1 VRSAR
6 PQNAPSETD
15 GGDQLKRLALA
26 AACLTLV
33 LLEALLAPPAHA
45 IPAWSRRYKEPK
57 TDCLS
62 CHTWG
67 SWKLNK
73 RGQDFMRYGHHFEG
87 DKEEGLGLS
96 EYFSFAFKFRFIGGN
111 QKLESFHQEA
121 ISLYTGGTLGKGFSY
136 FVEAYLHDNT
146 GRNTGASD
154 FGDFGRTKLAESV
167 FQYTYGPES
176 RYVTAR
182 IGQILP
188 QLLHVNG
195 MGARTSAARANLW
208 TRATINAGNA
218 YQPFSRQYGLDV
230 AYHAFA
236 SNAVV
241 GVVNGTGTLLNVDD
255 NNQHKDLYF
264 SLDHTFDKWGS
275 QLGVLYYDGQF
286 PVGEGAT
293 GYADRF
299 HRWIGVGDFSRAQF
313 NAKAAFVTGRDEV
326 DATGRRSKGDGF
338 YLEGYYHPVKWG
350 GPFARYERFDP
361 NKNVDGDHSDGVTG
375 GLTCTPFEYGRF
387 VGEVSRYGRAGA
399 KETSYIFEI
408 NFMW

>member
-1 VRSAR
+1 M
-6 PQNAPSETD
+6 T
-15 GGDQLKRLALA
+15 LA
-26 AACLTLV
+26 AACLALMA
-33 LLEALLAPPAHA
+33 LEAALATPAQA

-96 EYFSFAFKFRFIGGN
+96 EYVSFASKIRFIGGN

-121 ISLYTGGTLGKGFSY
+121 FSVYTGGSLGKGFSY
-136 FVEAYLHDNT
+136 FIEAYLHDNS
-146 GRNTGASD
+146 GKNTGPSD
-154 FGDFGRTKLAESV
+154 FGDYGRTKLAESV
-167 FQYTYGPES
+167 LQYTHGPES
-176 RYVTAR
+176 RYFTAR

-188 QLLHVNG
+188 QLLHING
-195 MGARTSAARANLW
+195 MGARTFAARSNLW
-208 TRATINAGNA
+208 TRSAINPGNA

-230 AYHAFA
+230 AYHALA
-236 SNAVV
+236 TNAVA
-241 GVVNGTGTLLNVDD
+241 GLVNGTGTLLNVDD

-264 SLDHTFDKWGS
+264 SLDHTFDRWGS
-275 QLGVLYYDGQF
+275 NLGVLYYDGDF
-286 PVGEGAT
+286 PVPSGDTA
-293 GYADRF
+293 YSDHF
-299 HRWIGVGDFSRAQF
+299 HRWIGVGDFSRERF
-313 NAKAAFVTGRDEV
+313 NAKAAFVAGRDEV
-326 DATGRRSKGDGF
+326 DAAGHRVKGDGF

-350 GPFARYERFDP
+350 GLFARYERWDP
-361 NKNVDGDHSDGVTG
+361 NMDVGRDQSDGVTG
-375 GLTCTPFEYGRF
+375 GFTCMPFDYGRF
-387 VGEVSRYGRAGA
+387 VGEISKYGRSGA

>member
-1 VRSAR
+1 MTVVVAC
-6 PQNAPSETD
+6 
-15 GGDQLKRLALA
+15 LALA
-26 AACLTLV
+26 
-33 LLEALLAPPAHA
+33 LLEALLAAPAQA

-96 EYFSFAFKFRFIGGN
+96 EYVSLASKIRFIGGN
-111 QKLESFHQEA
+111 LKLESFHQEA
-121 ISLYTGGTLGKGFSY
+121 FSIYAGGTLGKGFSFFIEGY
-136 FVEAYLHDNT
+136 FHDNT

-167 FQYTYGPES
+167 LQYTNGGEE
-176 RYVTAR
+176 RYFTAR
-182 IGQILP
+182 VGQILP
-188 QLLHVNG
+188 QLLHING
-195 MGARTSAARANLW
+195 MGARTSAVRANLW
-208 TRATINAGNA
+208 TRSSINPGNA

-241 GVVNGTGTLLNVDD
+241 GLVNGTGTLLNVDD
-255 NNQHKDLYF
+255 NNQHKDVYL

-275 QLGVLYYDGQF
+275 NLGVLYYDGKY
-286 PVGEGAT
+286 PVGEGASA
-293 GYADRF
+293 YSDRF
-299 HRWIGVGDFSRAQF
+299 HRWYALGDFSRTHF
-313 NAKAAFVTGRDEV
+313 NAKAAFVTGRDDV
-326 DATGRRSKGDGF
+326 DAAGRRAKGDGF
-338 YLEGYYHPVKWG
+338 YLEGYYYPVKWG
-350 GPFARYERFDP
+350 GLFTRYERWDP
-361 NKNVDGDHSDGVTG
+361 NKDVGADHSDGVTG
-375 GLTCTPFEYGRF
+375 GFSCTPFEYGRF
-387 VGEVSRYGRAGA
+387 VGEISKYGRSGL
-399 KETSYIFEI
+399 KETTYVIEA

>member
-1 VRSAR
+1 M
-6 PQNAPSETD
+6 
-15 GGDQLKRLALA
+15 KRMTFVVACLAL
-26 AACLTLV
+26 T
-33 LLEALLAPPAHA
+33 LLEALLAAPAQA

-96 EYFSFAFKFRFIGGN
+96 EYVSLASKIRFLGGN

-121 ISLYTGGTLGKGFSY
+121 FSIYTGGTLGKGFSFFIEGY
-136 FVEAYLHDNT
+136 FHDNT

-167 FQYTYGPES
+167 LQYTKGKEE
-176 RYVTAR
+176 RYFTAR

-188 QLLHVNG
+188 QLLHING

-208 TRATINAGNA
+208 TRSSINPGNA

-241 GVVNGTGTLLNVDD
+241 GLVNGTGTLLNVDD
-255 NNQHKDLYF
+255 NNQHKDVYF

-275 QLGVLYYDGQF
+275 NLGVLYYDGAF
-286 PVGEGAT
+286 PVGEGTAA
-293 GYADRF
+293 YSDRF
-299 HRWIGVGDFSRAQF
+299 HRWYGLGDFSRAHF

-326 DATGRRSKGDGF
+326 DAAGNRAKGDGF
-338 YLEGYYHPVKWG
+338 YLESYYYPVKWG
-350 GPFARYERFDP
+350 GLFARYERWDP
-361 NKNVDGDHSDGVTG
+361 NKAVDGDHSDGVTG
-375 GLTCTPFEYGRF
+375 GFTCTPFEYGRF
-387 VGEVSRYGRAGA
+387 VGEISKYGRSGL
-399 KETSYIFEI
+399 KETTYLIEA